1 MCRLNSKPNTN
12 TKNFISRLSHGET
25 GQKNKSRRKKKKVCN
40 KQGIG
45 VPLKEMRYK
54 LKADPRKKNE

>member
-1 MCRLNSKPNTN
+1 MEKQ
-12 TKNFISRLSHGET
+12 G
-25 GQKNKSRRKKKKVCN
+25 RKIRVEEKKKVYN

-54 LKADPRKKNE
+54 LTADPRKKNE

>member
-1 MCRLNSKPNTN
+1 MEKQGRK
-12 TKNFISRLSHGET
+12 IRVEE
-25 GQKNKSRRKKKKVCN
+25 KKKKVCN